1 MSITVSVEQK
11 ALSTLLTAMQPI
23 CTKRSA
29 IEATSSILLNIG
41 HREMILKSTD
51 LEISLQASC
60 PLEASTVREP
70 VSLLVPGRR
79 LYECVRELDG
89 IISLT
94 IEGSQ
99 LRLGTD
105 MVDIALN
112 TRDADDFPPFP
123 ERIENRMHF
132 ERDSLAQLLD
142 RVSFLIPQNNANPSL
157 NGLYLEIG
165 SSGLSMTATDGHCL
179 AQVTTAQYTLPER
192 QAWLLPRRAVFELKK
207 LLETCHDADI
217 FLGMCSGHLV
227 FSGEHFNFFT
237 KLLADAFPQYKS
249 VMNRE
254 GFVPAAVDKARFSKM
269 LRRSASLLSGQFIAT
284 RFGFEPHA
292 LRVSVT
298 NKEVGRLTEE
308 LVLKEY
314 SGEKIEMRFY
324 APYILNGIQ
333 ALDGDEV
340 RLYLHSATRPIL
352 FESVKP
358 ELTVTYLVM
367 PVSPSTN
374 Q

>member
-1 MSITVSVEQK
+1 MSTTVSVEQK
-11 ALSTLLTAMQPI
+11 ALSALLTAMQPI

-29 IEATSSILLNIG
+29 IEATASILLNIG
-41 HREMILKSTD
+41 HREMVLKSTD

-60 PLEASTVREP
+60 PLEESSVREP
-70 VSLLVPGRR
+70 IALLVPGRR
-79 LYECVRELDG
+79 LYECVRELEG
-89 IISLT
+89 IIT
-94 IEGSQ
+94 ITLEGSQ
-99 LRLGTD
+99 LRLSSE

-123 ERIENRMHF
+123 ERIENSMHF
-132 ERDSLAQLLD
+132 ERDALAQLLD

-157 NGLYLEIG
+157 NGLYLEV
-165 SSGLSMTATDGHCL
+165 SPAGLSMTATDGHCL
-179 AQVTTAQYTLPER
+179 AQVKTDRYTQNER
-192 QAWLLPRRAVFELKK
+192 RAWLLPRRAVFELKK
-207 LLETCHDADI
+207 LLETTHDRDI

-237 KLLADAFPQYKS
+237 KLLADAFPQYGA
-249 VMNRE
+249 VMGRE
-254 GFVPAAVDKARFSKM
+254 GFVPAVVDKARFAKM

-308 LVLKEY
+308 LALREY

-324 APYILNGIQ
+324 APYVLNGIQ
-333 ALDGDEV
+333 ALDGEEV
-340 RLYLHSATRPIL
+340 RFFLHAPTKPII
-352 FESVKP
+352 FESTTT
-358 ELTVTYLVM
+358 ECTVTYLVM
-367 PVSPSTN
+367 PVSPTAS
-374 Q
+374 